1 MKIILDDLSQPAVA
15 LLLQQH
21 LDDMYRISPPK
32 SVHSLDLNRLKSP
45 NIKFWCAWQNTQ
57 LLGCGALKLDEGKHG
72 EIKSIRTDNH
82 HRRKGVAT
90 AILQHII
97 QFAHDNNLVR
107 LSLETGSHAF
117 FEPAHLLYQD
127 HGFQFCGPFAD
138 YQPDPNSKFMTLTL
152 SKDLQLV

>member
-15 LLLQQH
+15 QLLQQH
-21 LDDMYRISPPK
+21 LDDMYRISPPE
-32 SVHSLDLNRLKSP
+32 SVHSLNLVGLKSP
-45 NIKFWCAWQNTQ
+45 NIKFWCAWQDEQ
-57 LLGCGALKLDEGKHG
+57 LLGCGALKLHEGQHG

-97 QFAHDNNLVR
+97 QFAHANNLVR

-117 FEPAHLLYQD
+117 FEPAHLLYQG
-127 HGFQFCGPFAD
+127 HGFLFCGPFAD
-138 YQPDPNSKFMTLTL
+138 YRVDPNSKFMTLTL
-152 SKDLQLV
+152 KEG